1 MLKMTDKQKRWKRWY
16 KKNRLKV
23 LARAKKYRLE
33 HLEKIKK
40 QQRKSVKKHIKR
52 VRTFSKKY
60 YRTHRKQILARARTY
75 AGNPKVLKRRR
86 EWYAENRKKILKG
99 LKARRKRL
107 GKKCA
112 AYQREWKSRD
122 IEKVRRQAR
131 AYGKGYR
138 KTKAWRFLKG
148 KHWAKSIGRGW
159 FISKKEH
166 SDLLDKPCYYCGKFL
181 ADEMGWSL
189 DRISNQ
195 GDYIL
200 NNVLP
205 CCGTCNRIK
214 GTQLSVEEM
223 KYAMN
228 KLLITSSK
236 ELARIK
242 APKYVFSDMYPQHE
256 YWVVTQYKKLFQ
268 SARTRKLVLKISF
281 DDYSK
286 LVSLPCFYCERILPR
301 AFGYCLDRINNS
313 KGYLLNNVIP
323 CCGDC
328 NSVRS
333 DKLSFEETVVF
344 MKAVVKY
351 RQQRRSR

>member
-1 MLKMTDKQKRWKRWY
+1 MTKKQKYWKRWY

-23 LARAKKYRLE
+23 LARVRKYRLE

-40 QQRKSVKKHIKR
+40 QQRRSVKKHIKR
-52 VRTFSKKY
+52 VRAYSKKY

-86 EWYAENRKKILKG
+86 EWYIKRRKRILK
-99 LKARRKRL
+99 LSKAWRKRL
-107 GKKCA
+107 GKEYA
-112 AYQREWKSRD
+112 TRQRVWKSKR
-122 IEKVRRQAR
+122 IKKVRAQAR

-166 SDLLDKPCYYCGKFL
+166 SALLDKPCYYCGL
-181 ADEMGWSL
+181 SLENEMGWSL
-189 DRISNQ
+189 DRINNK

-200 NNVLP
+200 ENVLP
-205 CCGTCNRIK
+205 CCGKCNRIK
-214 GTQLSVEEM
+214 GTQLSVDEM
-223 KYAMN
+223 KYAMAR
-228 KLLITSSK
+228 LLKTSSK
-236 ELARIK
+236 EFSKIK
-242 APKYVFSDMYPQHE
+242 LPKYVFTQMYPQHE

-268 SARTRKLVLKISF
+268 SAKYRKLALRIPF
-281 DDYSK
+281 DEYSK
-286 LVSLPCFYCERILPR
+286 LISLLCFYCKNVLPR
-301 AFGYCLDRINNS
+301 AFGYCLDRIDNE
-313 KGYLLNNVIP
+313 KDYLLNNVIP

-328 NSVRS
+328 NSIRS

-344 MKAVVKY
+344 MNAVVEY
-351 RQQRRSR
+351 RNKIKRS